1 LRQPVR
7 GVSVDAIVEKMHR
20 YTNPRR
26 ANGKAKALSSELDKA
41 FIFPVV

>member
-1 LRQPVR
+1 
-7 GVSVDAIVEKMHR
+7 VEKMHR